1 MIYQKVRLKITFFKV
16 IDSWNHKD
24 LFVTLHVYKRN
35 FYIEIYLHL
44 PCFFIKYSLSLH
56 APFDIGQSL
65 SKINLFL
72 KSIL

>member
-1 MIYQKVRLKITFFKV
+1 MIYQKVRLKITFFKEK
-16 IDSWNHKD
+16 DSWNRED

-65 SKINLFL
+65 SKTNLFL